1 MSDRSYTAAEILAFS
16 RMSWW
21 EHAAREGLPTRVG
34 PRTIEVGYRS
44 QAERD
49 AAERRQFS
57 KPKAKAPKKPAYDY
71 LSDDW
76 RL

>member
-1 MSDRSYTAAEILAFS
+1 MTEAEKLEASRRILAYNRS
-16 RMSWW
+16 R
-21 EHAAREGLPTRVG
+21 AALEKAKV
-34 PRTIEVGYRS
+34 IEVGYRS

-57 KPKAKAPKKPAYDY
+57 KTKAKAPKKPAYDY